1 MRHSPLL
8 FLGEEMTA
16 EFPRTNERIVQRNFG
31 PQVIEIAK
39 FLAPL
44 IACCDTV
51 SLFQEVDRRWP
62 ELSFRDFL
70 GAAVLAEA
78 LALEPRGR
86 A

>member
-1 MRHSPLL
+1 
-8 FLGEEMTA
+8 MTA
-16 EFPRTNERIVQRNFG
+16 ESPRTSLTHKPFG

-39 FLAPL
+39 FLVPL
-44 IACCDTV
+44 IPCGDAV
-51 SLFQEVDRRWP
+51 SVFQEVDRRWP

-78 LALEPRGR
+78 LALESRGR

>member
-1 MRHSPLL
+1 
-8 FLGEEMTA
+8 MTA
-16 EFPRTNERIVQRNFG
+16 RHYKFG
-31 PQVIEIAK
+31 PQVLEIAR

-44 IACCDTV
+44 NSTSDTV

-62 ELSFRDFL
+62 QLSFRDFL

-78 LALEPRGR
+78 IALEPRGR

>member
-1 MRHSPLL
+1 MRRSPLL

-78 LALEPRGR
+78 LVLEPRGR

>member
-1 MRHSPLL
+1 
-8 FLGEEMTA
+8 MTA
-16 EFPRTNERIVQRNFG
+16 ESPRTNEHIVQRNFG

-39 FLAPL
+39 FLVPL
-44 IACCDTV
+44 IACCGTV

>member
-1 MRHSPLL
+1 MNTHPPHSSSY
-8 FLGEEMTA
+8 
-16 EFPRTNERIVQRNFG
+16 ERVVHYKFG
-31 PQVIEIAK
+31 PNVIAIAK
-39 FLAPL
+39 FLVPL
-44 IACCDTV
+44 ITCTDTV

-62 ELSFRDFL
+62 DLSFRDFL

>member
-1 MRHSPLL
+1 
-8 FLGEEMTA
+8 MTT
-16 EFPRTNERIVQRNFG
+16 EIPRTSYNFG

-39 FLAPL
+39 FLVPL
-44 IACCDTV
+44 IACCGTV